1 MKKLISSI
9 LVLILLTSTLL
20 ITPIA
25 TSAKTTNYSISA
37 NGKWNEIYSNE
48 GETNT
53 FKINVT
59 STGKLTINM
68 LFRNYGGLNYYKL
81 YDEDYQRTFISDRF
95 RVNNNVPGTVEE
107 SRILTKGTYYL
118 VITTDDE
125 SGYIKVKAKLNS
137 YGCNTKDISTYESP
151 NVMSN
156 NKVYTAASTETN
168 DEYDWY
174 KFTIPSKRTVKLS
187 SWSYY
192 RGINYY
198 VYSKDLQKGYFG
210 FGYLMHGS
218 EQSPETRTDTLT
230 LNKGT
235 YYIKV
240 YKGYNKG
247 KYKIRCT
254 HFTKPKLNCTS
265 TTIKRN
271 KTKQLKVSGGIGT
284 IKWSSTNK
292 SIAAVNSKGKVTAK
306 KKKGTCYI
314 KATRNGYSM
323 VCKVRVK

>member
-1 MKKLISSI
+1 MSSI
-9 LVLILLTSTLL
+9 LVLILLMSTII
-20 ITPIA
+20 ITPI
-25 TSAKTTNYSISA
+25 TTGAYSNTITIPN
-37 NGKWNEIYSNE
+37 NGKWQTFASNK
-48 GETNT
+48 GETTT

-68 LFRNYGGLNYYKL
+68 FFANYGGYNYYKL
-81 YDEDYQRTFISDRF
+81 YDKNYQRTFISDSF

-107 SRILTKGTYYL
+107 SRVLTKGTYYL

-125 SGYIKVKAKLNS
+125 SGYIKVKSRLKS
-137 YGCNTKDISTYESP
+137 FGCNTKDISTYESS

-156 NKVYTAASTETN
+156 NKVYTAALTETN

-174 KFTIPSKRTVKLS
+174 KFTLPSRRTVKLS
-187 SWSYY
+187 FWSYY
-192 RGINYY
+192 YGINYY
-198 VYSKDLQKGYFG
+198 VYSKDLQKE
-210 FGYLMHGS
+210 YLGTPLWYGLDGS
-218 EQSPETRTDTLT
+218 EQSPGVRTETLT

-240 YKGYNKG
+240 YKGHYNKG

-265 TTIKRN
+265 TTISRN

-292 SIAAVNSKGKVTAK
+292 SIAAVNSKGKITAK

-323 VCKVRVK
+323 ICKVRVK